1 MVKHYFVVAQGGGL
15 QFLSDAFGYLLELFR
30 RELQVWCIEAH
41 VGLAL
46 HGDEVDVGMGNFEPQ
61 HALSYFD
68 AGDGTLDGVGYLLG
82 EHLKTGEF
90 VVFEVEDVVHLTFGN
105 HECVPFLQGA
115 DVEEGVVAVVLGYLV
130 ARYFAGYDAGKDAC
144 HVCLR
149 YDGLLFTVWRGE
161 SSLSRKRCSS
171 PRVERCLEVL

>member
-68 AGDGTLDGVGYLLG
+68 AGDGTLDGVGYLLRRG
-82 EHLKTGEF
+82 LCGDRGGA
-90 VVFEVEDVVHLTFGN
+90 VGG
-105 HECVPFLQGA
+105 VPLAVQDRGIGAAAGGA
-115 DVEEGVVAVVLGYLV
+115 DHFGVGGAD
-130 ARYFAGYDAGKDAC
+130 AFAG
-144 HVCLR
+144 L
-149 YDGLLFTVWRGE
+149 
-161 SSLSRKRCSS
+161 
-171 PRVERCLEVL
+171 